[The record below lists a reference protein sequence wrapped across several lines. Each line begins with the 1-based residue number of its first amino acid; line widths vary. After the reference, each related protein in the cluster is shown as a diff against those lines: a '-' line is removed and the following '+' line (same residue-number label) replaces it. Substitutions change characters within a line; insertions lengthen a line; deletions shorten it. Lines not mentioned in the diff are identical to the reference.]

1 MTTDTPTR
9 QPGLGNGHEHEFEP
23 EYGLP
28 ESLPA
33 NERILWQ
40 GSPDFYAL
48 ARHGFHWVQLVA
60 YFAAML
66 ALRAAFV
73 VSDGGSVLDA
83 LRSLLVPAALAV
95 VALASVAA
103 LAWMSARTTV
113 YTLTDKRVVMRV
125 GIVLTLTFNLPLRRI
140 ESAAL
145 RERDSA
151 FGDIVLTLDAKDH
164 IAWLHLWPHV
174 RAWRLARPEPA
185 LRSVPDA
192 ARVAALLSSA
202 WAQATGVPAALP
214 TSPAAERLA
223 SHAASHAAPVA
234 AASLPQAAASSQ
246 QWQPS
251 PT

>member
-1 MTTDTPTR
+1 MNVDKHSHPH
-9 QPGLGNGHEHEFEP
+9 GHGNGHEHEFEP

-33 NERILWQ
+33 DERILWQ
-40 GSPDFYAL
+40 GAPDFYAL
-48 ARHGFHWVQLVA
+48 AREAFHWKQFVA

-73 VSDGGSVLDA
+73 VFDGGSAFDA
-83 LRSLLVPAALAV
+83 FRSLLVPAALAV

-103 LAWMSARTTV
+103 LAWLTARTTV

-145 RERDSA
+145 RERDGA
-151 FGDIVLTLDAKDH
+151 CGDIVLTLDPKDH

-192 ARVAALLSSA
+192 ARVAALLSTA
-202 WAQATGVPAALP
+202 WMQATGMAAAPAP
-214 TSPAAERLA
+214 SPASERPA
-223 SHAASHAAPVA
+223 SYAAPTGDANV
-234 AASLPQAAASSQ
+234 PQAAASSP

-251 PT
+251 LT